1 MDSRL
6 DSVRGWKETMT
17 MDAVPAASGTE
28 ARIRIADAAIK
39 ADDLQRLSAAA
50 PALFSG
56 GRRCRYIDSPAHR
69 F

>member
-1 MDSRL
+1 M
-6 DSVRGWKETMT
+6 RGWKETMT

-56 GRRCRYIDSPAHR
+56 AGAAGT
-69 F
+69 